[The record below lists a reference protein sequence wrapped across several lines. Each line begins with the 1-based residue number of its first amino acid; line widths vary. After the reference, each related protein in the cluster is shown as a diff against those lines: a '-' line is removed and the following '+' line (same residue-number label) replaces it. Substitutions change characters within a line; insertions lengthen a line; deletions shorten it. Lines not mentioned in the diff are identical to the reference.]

1 MIKIFYLAVFIVLC
15 WMQTSS
21 AGRYALIVG
30 CNSGGENVTA
40 LNFAENDAREFSDI
54 LQKLGG
60 FEPNS
65 VRTLLG
71 DDSIGLAKRLASMD
85 SLMQSDKGLDKLFLF
100 YYSGHAD
107 AENLMLGNQR
117 FSLKK
122 LQNLLDNAPSSIK
135 ICIFDA
141 CNSGVVTTLKGGK
154 RAEPFYLQ
162 PQQNIRG
169 RVIIAS
175 SAATEAAQ
183 ESKTLKGSIFSHH
196 WFNALR
202 GSADFLGN
210 GRITVNEA
218 YQYAYRKTIES
229 TALMAGEIQ
238 HPVFKFDI
246 FGQGDIVLTTLSKAQ
261 GGVAFDQSCEGKF
274 LVLSDDY
281 IDVFA
286 DFSKKRGA
294 ETFIALGPGA
304 YTIINANGNDIGTHA
319 FTLRAGLFRMNKN
332 LLALNPVTATRK
344 KGTFHEEAAIEKETT
359 PLSVYSWGL
368 GAQFLLIH
376 LEKDREARQ
385 LSGVSFK
392 NLLFINAHNNLF
404 FNFHCLFP
412 GINAGADIGFDYLF
426 ETFEKPQRFY
436 IGAGAGAYYLE
447 KKGVGFSQRMGVAL
461 IAHAGY
467 SVYLNGRTQLC
478 FQAPYTLVV
487 GHGVNH
493 LIGLEISCIFSGPYK
508 DVKVLHY

>member
-1 MIKIFYLAVFIVLC
+1 
-15 WMQTSS
+15 MQTGN

-30 CNSGGENVTA
+30 CNSGGDSVA
-40 LNFAENDAREFSDI
+40 GLHFAENDAREFSDI

-60 FEPNS
+60 FEPAG
-65 VRTLLG
+65 VHTLLG
-71 DDSIGLAKRLASMD
+71 ADSIGLARRLAMMD
-85 SLMQSDKGLDKLFLF
+85 TLIRTDKDPGLFVF

-107 AENLMLGNQR
+107 AENLFLGNQR

-122 LQNLLDNAPSSIK
+122 LQNCLDNAPSYIK
-135 ICIFDA
+135 VCIFDA
-141 CNSGVVTTLKGGK
+141 CNSGAVTTLKGGS
-154 RAEPFYLQ
+154 RAGQFYLE
-162 PQQNIRG
+162 PTQNIKG

-183 ESKTLKGSIFSHH
+183 ESKTLRGSIFSHH

-229 TALMAGEIQ
+229 TALMAGEVQ

-246 FGQGDIVLTTLSKAQ
+246 FGQGDIVLTTLSSAQ
-261 GGVAFDQSCEGKF
+261 GGVVFDRSCEGKF

-286 DFSKKRGA
+286 DFSKKRGS
-294 ETFIALGPGA
+294 ETFIALGQGA
-304 YTIINANGNDIGTHA
+304 YTIINANGGDIGTCT
-319 FTLRAGLFRMNKN
+319 FTLRDGIFRMSKN
-332 LLALNPVTATRK
+332 LLLLNPVMATNRK
-344 KGTFHEEAAIEKETT
+344 GSNPVPAFEEKETT
-359 PLSVYSWGL
+359 PLSVYSWGV

-376 LEKDREARQ
+376 LEKERGSKQ
-385 LSGVSFK
+385 FSGVSFK
-392 NLLFINAHNNLF
+392 NVVFINAYNNLF
-404 FNFHCLFP
+404 LDFHCMFP
-412 GINAGADIGFDYLF
+412 GINAGADMGFDYIF
-426 ETFEKPQRFY
+426 ETLEKPNSFY

-447 KKGVGFSQRMGVAL
+447 KTGNNLANRVGAAL
-461 IAHAGY
+461 TAHAGY
-467 SVYLNGRTQLC
+467 RVDVSSRTQLC
-478 FQAPYTLVV
+478 FQMPYSVVV
-487 GHGVNH
+487 GPGINH
-493 LIGLEISCIFSGPYK
+493 FLGLEISCIFFGPYK